1 MWKSCN
7 MERVQPEKIITW
19 KIQNGSK
26 LKEYNISMKRV
37 PYEKRATRKK
47 YNMAKEQDGQIQQCK
62 TFSIR
67 KLSSGVLQEKSATW
81 K

>member
-1 MWKSCN
+1 
-7 MERVQPEKIITW
+7 
-19 KIQNGSK
+19 
-26 LKEYNISMKRV
+26 MKRV

-47 YNMAKEQDGQIQQCK
+47 YNMAKEQDEQIQQCK

-67 KLSSGVLQEKSATW
+67 KSSSGVLQEQSATW